1 MVFDMDEKSI
11 IKGKRE
17 VVRLNNHD
25 VTVISAEKLIPYEEG
40 REKLRELLLAN
51 K

>member
-1 MVFDMDEKSI
+1 MSDESI

-17 VVRLNNHD
+17 VVRLNSHE
-25 VTVISAEKLIPYEEG
+25 VTVIIPDKLIPYEEG
-40 REKLRELLLAN
+40 REKLRQLLLAN